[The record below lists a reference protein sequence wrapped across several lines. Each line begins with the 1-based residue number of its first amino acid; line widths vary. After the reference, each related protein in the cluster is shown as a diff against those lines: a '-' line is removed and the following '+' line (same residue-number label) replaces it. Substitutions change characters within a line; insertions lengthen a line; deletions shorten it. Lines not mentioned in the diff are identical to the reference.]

1 MKNEILPVL
10 ALCALTAAP
19 RADFESGVLRTE
31 AVVRATLEEAWDVFT
46 TPAGYR
52 LLGVPQ
58 AEFDL
63 RLGGTIRTHY
73 DPQKKIGDEGTIVH
87 EILAYEPL
95 RMIAGRTRVPDG
107 AKDKKP
113 LERCWS
119 VTRLEPVAP
128 DRTRIVLTILGWGD
142 DEASRKA
149 YEFFD
154 WGNRHEL
161 EQLAKHFEKKRAA
174 ESAGDPLEIVRSL
187 VGGTWTAE
195 TPGGAM
201 RFEYEL
207 GPDGASVL
215 GRVHRARLDA
225 HLDAHLDR
233 DAREAGTPYGI
244 SLFTTDA
251 VHGARH
257 LSVNDQGLVASG
269 AVRRRGDKSL
279 ALEWDVARPDGTVAS
294 MLIELDALAGDRF
307 RQRVYHAGAESP
319 FLDVTYTRV
328 TEEKETIR

>member
-10 ALCALTAAP
+10 ALCALSAAP
-19 RADFESGVLRTE
+19 HADFESGVLRTE

-95 RMIAGRTRVPDG
+95 RMIAGRTHVPDG
-107 AKDKKP
+107 AKDEKP
-113 LERCWS
+113 LERCWG

-161 EQLAKHFEKKRAA
+161 EQVAEHFEKKRAA

-187 VGGTWTAE
+187 VGGAWTAE
-195 TPGGAM
+195 RPGGAM
-201 RFEYEL
+201 RFQYEL

-215 GRVHRARLDA
+215 GRVQV
-225 HLDAHLDR
+225 
-233 DAREAGTPYGI
+233 AGKPYGT

-269 AVRRRGDKSL
+269 AVRRRGDKGL
-279 ALEWDVARPDGTVAS
+279 ALEWDVARPDGTVAA
-294 MLIELDALAGDRF
+294 MRIEMDVLASDRF
-307 RQRVYHAGAESP
+307 RQRFYDAGAESP
-319 FLDVTYTRV
+319 LLDVTYTRV
-328 TEEKETIR
+328 TEEEETIR